1 MAEQTTTQPLTAEP
15 QTVENTAAPI
25 AVPVE
30 TVPLNVVLASIVRD
44 SRAAAKN
51 FLDQVHVPHGGE

>member
-1 MAEQTTTQPLTAEP
+1 MAEKITTPTLPTELQAA
-15 QTVENTAAPI
+15 ENTAAPL

>member
-1 MAEQTTTQPLTAEP
+1 VPL
-15 QTVENTAAPI
+15 
-25 AVPVE
+25 E
-30 TVPLNVVLASIVRD
+30 TVPLNVVLASIMRD